1 MSVPVSRSSLEGWGE
16 EEKGEERPALRLLP
30 FHVTADGGC
39 GLFDSDPSVA
49 HFHGRPNSTHSSA
62 RIRLPT

>member
-1 MSVPVSRSSLEGWGE
+1 MSVPVSRSTLEGWGE
-16 EEKGEERPALRLLP
+16 EEKGEKGPALRLLP

-39 GLFDSDPSVA
+39 GLLDSDPSGA
-49 HFHGRPNSTHSSA
+49 GLHGRPNSTHSSA